1 MKHHKSDNPLIEEL
15 VSQLKGPEDFRNLQ
29 DLLLKRGIEA
39 LLKAEMNHHLGYGK
53 GDKPA
58 KDNIRNGYSVKTLKT
73 SSGDQLISVPRDRK
87 AEFDPVIL
95 PKHKTITKELEDC
108 ILLLY
113 AKGMSNADI
122 IDFMEHTYGVSYSAS
137 AISLITNS
145 LLEDI
150 KAWQGRPL
158 DDQYAV
164 VWIDGIH
171 YKIRSEGQIVSK
183 ACMVIL
189 GINTAGE
196 QEILS
201 LRIHEKETAAA
212 WVDML
217 DDLKSRGVKDILF
230 LCSDNLTGLEK
241 AVDAVFPNTVR
252 QICIVHQI
260 RNSLNYVSYKDRKAI
275 MADIKKIYKASN
287 EQMAIDAFN
296 EFKAKWSGK
305 YHLVVKSWETNWTNL
320 TAFLAYPLEIRK
332 LIYTTNIIESF
343 NASLRKYTK
352 NKKVFPTDDA
362 ALKSIYLAAQ
372 QIRKKWEKAR
382 FGWSQI
388 YNQLTIYFE
397 NRIIIN

>member
-1 MKHHKSDNPLIEEL
+1 MKHQKSDNPLLDEL

-29 DLLLKRGIEA
+29 DQLLKRGIEA
-39 LLKAEMNHHLGYGK
+39 LLNAEMNHHLGYNR
-53 GDKPA
+53 GDKPI
-58 KDNIRNGYSVKTLKT
+58 DENMRNGYSQKTLKT
-73 SSGDQLISVPRDRK
+73 TSGEQVISVPRDRK

-122 IDFMEHTYGVSYSAS
+122 
-137 AISLITNS
+137 
-145 LLEDI
+145 

-164 VWIDGIH
+164 VWIDAIH
-171 YKIRSEGQIVSK
+171 YKIRHEGQIVSK

-189 GINTAGE
+189 GINTAGC

-201 LRIHEKETAAA
+201 LRIHERETAAS

-241 AVDAVFPNTVR
+241 AIQAVYPDTIR

-260 RNSLNYVSYKDRKAI
+260 RNSMNYVSYKDRRAI
-275 MADIKKIYKASN
+275 MADIKK
-287 EQMAIDAFN
+287 
-296 EFKAKWSGK
+296 
-305 YHLVVKSWETNWTNL
+305 
-320 TAFLAYPLEIRK
+320 
-332 LIYTTNIIESF
+332 NIQGIE
-343 NASLRKYTK
+343 
-352 NKKVFPTDDA
+352 
-362 ALKSIYLAAQ
+362 
-372 QIRKKWEKAR
+372 
-382 FGWSQI
+382 
-388 YNQLTIYFE
+388 
-397 NRIIIN
+397 